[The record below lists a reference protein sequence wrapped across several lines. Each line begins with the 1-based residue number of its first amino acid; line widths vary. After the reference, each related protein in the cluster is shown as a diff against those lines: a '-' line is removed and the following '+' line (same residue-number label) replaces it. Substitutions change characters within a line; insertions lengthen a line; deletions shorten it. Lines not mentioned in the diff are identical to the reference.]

1 MHWQK
6 EFFRCW
12 RSRIQQNNDMK
23 LKFISILALTLITD
37 AVVAADMPPVS
48 VAIFDFQSPYRV
60 RLRNDIGLVS
70 SLLTA
75 DLSSNPRLTLVDR
88 AELDRVLK
96 EQAFGLSGDISPETA
111 AKIGRLV
118 GAKILVTGQIFSVG
132 DTVGTDVGKEGAQS
146 AIVIV
151 ARVIGTETGRIF
163 AQREQGARENL
174 VKMADDLSAKISE
187 TITNQ
192 YTNLVAAESVS
203 TTQQIQDIIS
213 KLPAKPRPAVSVQI
227 SEQFLNAKKP
237 GQTLQMEL
245 GAVFKEAGFE
255 VVDENSDKR
264 PDILVTGSATSSV
277 NGKGH
282 DGLISSS
289 ATLNIK
295 AQDRL
300 TGKILFLD
308 RQDSAAVDLNRQMS
322 AKKAL
327 QDAADRLAAKLIPT
341 LAQ

>member
-1 MHWQK
+1 
-6 EFFRCW
+6 
-12 RSRIQQNNDMK
+12 MK
-23 LKFISILALTLITD
+23 IKAVLFLALTLIAGT
-37 AVVAADMPPVS
+37 VIAADTPPVS

-75 DLSSNPRLTLVDR
+75 NLSSNPRLTLVDR
-88 AELDRVLK
+88 AELNKVLK
-96 EQAFGLSGDISPETA
+96 EQAFGLSGEITPETA
-111 AKIGRLV
+111 AKIGQLI
-118 GAKILVTGQIFSVG
+118 GAKILVTGQIFNVG
-132 DTVGTDVGKEGAQS
+132 DTVGTDIGKEGAQS
-146 AIVIV
+146 EILIV
-151 ARVIGTETGRIF
+151 ANVIGAETGRIF

-187 TITNQ
+187 TVSNQ
-192 YTNLVAAESVS
+192 YTNLVAAKAVS
-203 TTQQIQDIIS
+203 TTQQIQDIIG
-213 KLPAKPRPAVSVQI
+213 KLPAKPRPAVSIQI
-227 SEQFLNAKKP
+227 AEQFLNMKKA
-237 GQTLQMEL
+237 GQTSPTEL
-245 GAVFKEAGFE
+245 GAIFKEAGFE

-264 PDILVTGSATSSV
+264 PDIVITGTATSSV

-282 DGLISSS
+282 DKLISSS

-308 RQDSAAVDLNRQMS
+308 RQDSTAVDLNRQMS

-327 QDAADRLAAKLIPT
+327 QDAADKLAARLIPV